1 MIFLGVKRLE
11 NFHGN
16 QGNRGGCDSHPRLFI
31 FSTAKPKANDPDKKK
46 IMIPQASE
54 NHKK

>member
-16 QGNRGGCDSHPRLFI
+16 QGNRGGCDSHHRLFI